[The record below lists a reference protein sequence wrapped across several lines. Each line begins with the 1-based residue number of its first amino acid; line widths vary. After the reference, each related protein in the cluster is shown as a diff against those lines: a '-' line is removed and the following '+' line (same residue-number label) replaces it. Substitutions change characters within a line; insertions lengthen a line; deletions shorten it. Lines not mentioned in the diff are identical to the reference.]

1 MVRKKKEGQEE
12 DIKYGKIL
20 SGIVAIE
27 GHFQFER
34 AVFVL
39 NISFRFRMLQLN

>member
-1 MVRKKKEGQEE
+1 MVTIKKGVRKETVSQL
-12 DIKYGKIL
+12 L

-27 GHFQFER
+27 DYFQFER

>member
-1 MVRKKKEGQEE
+1 MTWVETEAVTELQ
-12 DIKYGKIL
+12 

-27 GHFQFER
+27 AYFQFER

-39 NISFRFRMLQLN
+39 QISFRFRVKQLN